1 MLKGSININN
11 LCWNPAASSKKK
23 KKNGKTSKNCFFW
36 SNLHKK
42 GIVMGHIQNAK
53 QLVLA
58 EITKGGHQV
67 SETFYF
73 LKISYVL
80 VGL

>member
-1 MLKGSININN
+1 
-11 LCWNPAASSKKK
+11 
-23 KKNGKTSKNCFFW
+23 
-36 SNLHKK
+36 
-42 GIVMGHIQNAK
+42 MGHIQNAK

-58 EITKGGHQV
+58 EITKAGDQV

>member
-23 KKNGKTSKNCFFW
+23 KKNGKTSKNCFFLVQFAQKRDCYG
-36 SNLHKK
+36 SHPKCKTTK
-42 GIVMGHIQNAK
+42 G
-53 QLVLA
+53 